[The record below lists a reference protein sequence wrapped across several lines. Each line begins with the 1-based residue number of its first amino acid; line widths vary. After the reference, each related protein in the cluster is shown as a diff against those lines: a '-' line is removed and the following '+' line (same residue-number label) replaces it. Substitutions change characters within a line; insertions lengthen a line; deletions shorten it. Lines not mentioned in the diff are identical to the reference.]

1 MARENRI
8 RIMTAIAVYEKRHRE
23 ELSDTDQWFRGD
35 YIGVRML
42 KNGCRLTLAVLIG
55 FAFYV
60 VLHFDE
66 MLYRLNSMD
75 VLGLAE
81 RVLIA
86 YGISLGSYLLLTY
99 VIFSIRYYQAEKRR
113 RAYDRLVDRLEA
125 EYQKEEKEVFSTE
138 NRRKGRNRSRG
149 HGAENP

>member
-1 MARENRI
+1 
-8 RIMTAIAVYEKRHRE
+8 
-23 ELSDTDQWFRGD
+23 
-35 YIGVRML
+35 
-42 KNGCRLTLAVLIG
+42 
-55 FAFYV
+55 
-60 VLHFDE
+60 

-138 NRRKGRNRSRG
+138 IRRKGRNRSRG

>member
-1 MARENRI
+1 
-8 RIMTAIAVYEKRHRE
+8 
-23 ELSDTDQWFRGD
+23 
-35 YIGVRML
+35 
-42 KNGCRLTLAVLIG
+42 
-55 FAFYV
+55 
-60 VLHFDE
+60 
-66 MLYRLNSMD
+66 MD

-113 RAYDRLVDRLEA
+113 RTYDRLVDRLEA

>member
-35 YIGVRML
+35 YIGVR
-42 KNGCRLTLAVLIG
+42 
-55 FAFYV
+55 
-60 VLHFDE
+60 
-66 MLYRLNSMD
+66 
-75 VLGLAE
+75 
-81 RVLIA
+81 
-86 YGISLGSYLLLTY
+86 
-99 VIFSIRYYQAEKRR
+99 IFSIRYYQAEKRR

-138 NRRKGRNRSRG
+138 IRRKGRNRSRG

>member
-42 KNGCRLTLAVLIG
+42 KNGCRLTLAFLIG

-66 MLYRLNSMD
+66 ML
-75 VLGLAE
+75 
-81 RVLIA
+81 